1 MVKDILARIAYPFN
15 TSSLH
20 DYSAIATRS
29 LIALGRT
36 VPKCT
41 LRRKQEI

>member
-1 MVKDILARIAYPFN
+1 MVKDVLMTISYPFN

-29 LIALGRT
+29 LIALGERF
-36 VPKCT
+36 
-41 LRRKQEI
+41 